1 MGSQSILETYV
12 YACAGGELPL
22 PECAPLWQFGIIA
35 LSVCD
40 RCPAGSADPFQRRIG
55 ARNSAQL
62 IQTWDAKL
70 SRSVSCHSRNS
81 FV

>member
-35 LSVCD
+35 VLLV
-40 RCPAGSADPFQRRIG
+40 SAIAALLVLRIRFS
-55 ARNSAQL
+55 AESAQE
-62 IQTWDAKL
+62 T
-70 SRSVSCHSRNS
+70 VHS
-81 FV
+81 